1 MIVVLVG
8 VGGWVELV
16 IALLLLSV
24 EIPLAFCASKEM
36 RDSMPRGPQH
46 SPASCTLR

>member
-24 EIPLAFCASKEM
+24 EIPLAFCTSKENA
-36 RDSMPRGPQH
+36 RLHAEG
-46 SPASCTLR
+46 TTT